1 LARTAVIALI
11 QRVKHAKVEVDG
23 KSVGEIKHG
32 ILVLLGVEK
41 NDDETKAKKLSQK
54 VMNYRIFSDLQGKM
68 NLNVQQVKGELL
80 VVSQFTLV
88 ADTQSGNRPSFSAG
102 ASPQLGQEMYHYF
115 MKCCQLDGMPCQ
127 SGEFGADMQV
137 SLLNDGPVTFQ
148 LQV

>member
-1 LARTAVIALI
+1 MIALI

-23 KSVGEIKHG
+23 KSVGEIKQG

-41 NDDETKAKKLSQK
+41 SDDEAKAKRLSQK
-54 VMNYRIFSDLQGKM
+54 VMNYRIFSDDLGKM

-88 ADTQSGNRPSFSAG
+88 ADTQSGNRPSFSYA
-102 ASPQLGQEMYHYF
+102 APSQLGEMLYRYF
-115 MKCCQLDGMPCQ
+115 VKCFHTNGIPCQ
-127 SGEFGADMQV
+127 TGIFGADMQV
-137 SLLNDGPVTFQ
+137 SLVNDGPVTFQ

>member
-1 LARTAVIALI
+1 VIGLI
-11 QRVKHAKVEVDG
+11 QRVKYAKVEVDG
-23 KSVGEIKHG
+23 TTVGEIKHG

-41 NDDETKAKKLSQK
+41 DDDEAKAKKLSRK
-54 VMNYRIFSDLQGKM
+54 VLSYRIFSDHNGKM

-88 ADTQSGNRPSFSAG
+88 ANTQSGNRPSFSCG
-102 ASPQLGQEMYHYF
+102 ASPQLGQALYDYF
-115 MKCCQLDGMPCQ
+115 ITCCDLEGMLCQ

>member
-1 LARTAVIALI
+1 MIALI
-11 QRVKHAKVEVDG
+11 QRVKHAKVEVG
-23 KSVGEIKHG
+23 GESVGEIKHG

-41 NDDETKAKKLSQK
+41 NDDEAKAKKLSHK
-54 VMNYRIFSDLQGKM
+54 VMNYRIFSDQQGKM

-88 ADTQSGNRPSFSAG
+88 ADTQSGNRPSFSTG
-102 ASPQLGQEMYHYF
+102 ASPQLGEELYNYF
-115 MKCCQLDGMPCQ
+115 INCCQLADMPCL
-127 SGEFGADMQV
+127 GGKFGADMQV

>member
-1 LARTAVIALI
+1 MIALI

-32 ILVLLGVEK
+32 ILVLLGIEK
-41 NDDETKAKKLSQK
+41 NDDEAKVQKLSHK
-54 VMNYRIFSDLQGKM
+54 VMNYRIFSDPQGKM

-80 VVSQFTLV
+80 VISQFTLV
-88 ADTQSGNRPSFSAG
+88 ADTQSGNRPSFSSG
-102 ASPQLGQEMYHYF
+102 ASPLLGEELYRNFIQ
-115 MKCCQLDGMPCQ
+115 CCQQNGMPCKT
-127 SGEFGADMQV
+127 GEFGADMQV

>member
-1 LARTAVIALI
+1 MIGLI
-11 QRVKHAKVEVDG
+11 QRVKHAKVEIDG

-32 ILVLLGVEK
+32 ILVLLGIEK
-41 NDDETKAKKLSQK
+41 NDDKIKAKKLSQK
-54 VMNYRIFSDLQGKM
+54 VMNYRIFNDQKGKM
-68 NLNVQQVKGELL
+68 NLNVQQVEGELL

-88 ADTQSGNRPSFSAG
+88 ADTQSGNRPGFSSG
-102 ASPQLGQEMYHYF
+102 APPQLGEELYRYF
-115 MKCCQLDGMPCQ
+115 IECCLQTGIPCK

>member
-1 LARTAVIALI
+1 VIGLI

-23 KSVGEIKHG
+23 KNVGEIKHG

-41 NDDETKAKKLSQK
+41 SDDETKVQKLSHK
-54 VMNYRIFSDLQGKM
+54 VMNYRIFADQHGKM

-88 ADTQSGNRPSFSAG
+88 ANTQRGNRPSFSSG
-102 ASPQLGQEMYHYF
+102 ASPQLGEELYRYF
-115 MKCCQLDGMPCQ
+115 MQCCQQNGMPCQ

-137 SLLNDGPVTFQ
+137 SLVNDGPVTFQ

>member
-1 LARTAVIALI
+1 MIGLI
-11 QRVKHAKVEVDG
+11 QRVKHAKVEIDG

-32 ILVLLGVEK
+32 ILVLLGIEK
-41 NDDETKAKKLSQK
+41 NDDKINAKKLSQK
-54 VMNYRIFSDLQGKM
+54 VMNYRIFNDQKGKM

-88 ADTQSGNRPSFSAG
+88 ANTQGGNRPSFSCG
-102 ASPQLGQEMYHYF
+102 ASPQLGQALYDYF
-115 MKCCQLDGMPCQ
+115 ITCCDLEGMPCQ

>member
-1 LARTAVIALI
+1 MIVLI
-11 QRVKHAKVEVDG
+11 QRVKHAKVEIDG

-32 ILVLLGVEK
+32 ILVLLGIEK
-41 NDDETKAKKLSQK
+41 NDDKINAKKLSQK
-54 VMNYRIFSDLQGKM
+54 VMNYRIFNDQKGKM
-68 NLNVQQVKGELL
+68 NLNVQQVEGELL

-88 ADTQSGNRPSFSAG
+88 ADTQSGNRPGFSSG
-102 ASPQLGQEMYHYF
+102 APPQLGEELYRYF
-115 MKCCQLDGMPCQ
+115 IECCLQTGIPCK

>member
-1 LARTAVIALI
+1 VIGLI
-11 QRVKHAKVEVDG
+11 QRVKHAKVEIDG

-32 ILVLLGVEK
+32 ILVLLGIEK
-41 NDDETKAKKLSQK
+41 NDDKIKAKKLSQK
-54 VMNYRIFSDLQGKM
+54 VMNYRIFNDQKGKM
-68 NLNVQQVKGELL
+68 NLNVQQVEGELL

-88 ADTQSGNRPSFSAG
+88 ADTQSGNRPGFSSG
-102 ASPQLGQEMYHYF
+102 APPQLGEELYRYF
-115 MKCCQLDGMPCQ
+115 IECCLQTGIPCK